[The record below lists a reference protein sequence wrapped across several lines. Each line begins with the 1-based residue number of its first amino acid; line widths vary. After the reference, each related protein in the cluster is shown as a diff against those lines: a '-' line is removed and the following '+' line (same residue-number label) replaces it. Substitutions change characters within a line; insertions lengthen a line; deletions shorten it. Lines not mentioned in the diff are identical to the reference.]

1 MPLIGMTSDLAGK
14 YSGQEHKTKGQK
26 PNGRFRILSHA
37 FSQIEDV
44 PQRNRKVQGSPFLER
59 IPRGCP
65 VLPTLAPA
73 FCCRRG
79 TPSRGGLLCD
89 TWK

>member
-14 YSGQEHKTKGQK
+14 YSGQEHETKGQK
-26 PNGRFRILSHA
+26 PNGGFRILSHA

-59 IPRGCP
+59 IPCASHSGSSILLQEGDSFQRWAP
-65 VLPTLAPA
+65 V
-73 FCCRRG
+73 
-79 TPSRGGLLCD
+79 
-89 TWK
+89 